1 MIPSEFIQQLLQ
13 RVDIVDVVERYVPLK
28 KSGSGYVAR
37 CPFHSEKTP
46 SFSVSPERQIY
57 HCFGCGVSG
66 SAISF
71 LMEYS
76 GMSFPDAVQDL
87 AQDVGLS
94 VPTTQSQQRIDKS
107 QDKSLMTVLS
117 EAHEYYRG
125 QLKISSIAIDYL
137 KKRGISGVT
146 AARYQLG
153 YAPGGWRNLAHQ
165 FAEYDDVRLVQAGLV
180 IEGEE
185 NKRYDR
191 FRERIMFPIF
201 NQKGGLIGFG
211 GRVLGAGE
219 PKYLNSPETPLFEKG
234 RELYGLTQA
243 RQAIRE
249 QGRVLV
255 VEGYM
260 DVVGL
265 SEHGVLGVVA
275 TLGTAVTPFHLEKL
289 LRLSDEV
296 IFAFDG
302 DSAGRQAAKRAMDLL
317 LPVIKDEK
325 KISFLFFPEGE
336 DPDSFVRKQGRELF
350 EAGLSQAKPFSQF
363 LMETWEEGCDI
374 QTMEG
379 RAKLLS
385 RGEKTLMKLPESHL
399 RVLLQ
404 QQLAQRAKLSDGIL
418 EKNLKT
424 VIPPPNKRLESRKRI
439 SIASLEMKLIQLL
452 FDHTTLVRSHMFLRM
467 VAPNS
472 LEQFID
478 SLLQAAKIY
487 PLRLGDWLER
497 CRGGELESILEQV
510 SQRTHLIPSAGED
523 AHTEMELEQGLV
535 RLEQQSNRRYFQNLF
550 ESSGNYLRTHH
561 QASELMRIY
570 QALMSQSKGL
580 SEEDWRILLAFK
592 SEYLSSHLIS

>member
-94 VPTTQSQQRIDKS
+94 VPTVKS
-107 QDKSLMTVLS
+107 QPLHTVKSKDHSLMTVLL

-125 QLKISSIAIDYL
+125 QLKNSPIAIDYL

-153 YAPGGWRNLAHQ
+153 YAPEGWRNLAHQ
-165 FAEYDDVRLVQAGLV
+165 FAQYDDVRLVQAGLV

-211 GRVLGAGE
+211 GRVLGVGE

-249 QGRVLV
+249 KGRVLV

-265 SEHGVLGVVA
+265 SEHGVMGVVA

-296 IFAFDG
+296 VFAFDG
-302 DSAGRQAAKRAMDLL
+302 DSAGLQAAKRAMDLL
-317 LPVIKDEK
+317 LPLLKDEK
-325 KISFLFFPEGE
+325 KISFVFFPDGE
-336 DPDSFVRKQGRELF
+336 DPDSFVRAQGRELF
-350 EAGLSQAKPFSQF
+350 EAKLSLAQPFSQF
-363 LMETWEEGCDI
+363 LMEVLEDGCDV

-385 RGEKTLMKLPESHL
+385 RGEKTLAKIPASHL
-399 RVLLQ
+399 RLLLQ
-404 QQLAQRAKLSDGIL
+404 QQLAQKAKLSD
-418 EKNLKT
+418 T
-424 VIPPPNKRLESRKRI
+424 VLGNNFKAVPPPRNRPIIRSRM
-439 SIASLEMKLIQLL
+439 SIASLEIKLIQLL
-452 FDHTTLVRSHMFLRM
+452 FDHTNLVRPYMFLRM
-467 VAPNS
+467 VAPNA

-478 SLLQAAKIY
+478 DLLQAAKINS
-487 PLRLGDWLER
+487 LRLGDWLER
-497 CRGGELESILEQV
+497 CRGGELEGLLEQV
-510 SQRTHLIPSAGED
+510 SQRTHLIPSTGED
-523 AHTEMELEQGLV
+523 AHTEMELEQGLI
-535 RLEQQSNRRYFQNLF
+535 RLEQQSNKRYFQRLF
-550 ESSGNYLRTHH
+550 ESNGNHLRTHH

-580 SEEDWRILLAFK
+580 SEEDWGILLAFRH
-592 SEYLSSHLIS
+592 ST

>member
-76 GMSFPDAVQDL
+76 GMSFPDAVRDL
-87 AQDVGLS
+87 AQEVGLS
-94 VPTTQSQQRIDKS
+94 VPAIQSQQRTD
-107 QDKSLMTVLS
+107 QTHDKSLMAVLA
-117 EAHEYYRG
+117 EAHEYYRN
-125 QLKISSIAIDYL
+125 QLKNSPIAIDYL

-165 FAEYDDVRLVQAGLV
+165 FAQYDDVRLVQAGLV

-265 SEHGVLGVVA
+265 SEYGVMGVVA

-296 IFAFDG
+296 VFAFDG
-302 DSAGRQAAKRAMDLL
+302 DSAGRQAAKRTMDLL
-317 LPVIKDEK
+317 LPIIKDEK
-325 KISFLFFPEGE
+325 KISFLFFPDGE
-336 DPDSFVRKQGRELF
+336 DPDSFVRSQGRELF
-350 EAGLSQAKPFSQF
+350 EAKLSQAKPFSQF
-363 LMETWEEGCDI
+363 LLDVLEEGCDL

-385 RGEKTLMKLPESHL
+385 RSEKTL
-399 RVLLQ
+399 
-404 QQLAQRAKLSDGIL
+404 AKLSASNLRLQLQQELVQKAKLPSTLL

-424 VIPPPNKRLESRKRI
+424 VIPPSNKRSANRRRM
-439 SIASLEMKLIQLL
+439 SIASLEINLIQLL
-452 FDHTTLVRSHMFLRM
+452 FDHTNLVRSHMSLRM
-467 VAPNS
+467 VDPNA

-478 SLLQAAKIY
+478 DLLRAAKNH

-497 CRGGELESILEQV
+497 CRGGELEGIMEQV
-510 SQRTHLIPSAGED
+510 SQRTHLIPSTSED
-523 AHTEMELEQGLV
+523 AHTEMELEQGLI
-535 RLEQQSNRRYFQNLF
+535 RLEQQSNKRYFQELF
-550 ESSGNYLRTHH
+550 ENFGTNLRTHR

-570 QALMSQSKGL
+570 QSLMSPSKGL
-580 SEEDWRILLAFK
+580 SEEDWGILLAFK
-592 SEYLSSHLIS
+592 SECLANHSLS